1 MALRARNEDG
11 TSYSFTD
18 IGRDFLR
25 IGGGYSPLGAGHYM
39 VRIMLSGTM
48 SSICMGLCGAAIG
61 GTLIGTAAL
70 PFLVCACGGFVF
82 GAWGYYRTSL
92 RESMVMLERY
102 PRLLQLHL
110 DANFPQR
117 NFLSWRR
124 DQLRAAEFSGSWA
137 LQSMLMV
144 AWLTA
149 QPAVNKVFEEREQ
162 QLVDEARSEILLEAK
177 EQALIS
183 ES

>member
-1 MALRARNEDG
+1 MALRVRNEDG

-25 IGGGYSPLGAGHYM
+25 VGCGYSLQGAGHYT

-61 GTLIGTAAL
+61 GTLTGSAAL
-70 PFLVCACGGFVF
+70 PFLICACGGFVF

-92 RESMVMLERY
+92 RESMIVLERY

-110 DANFPQR
+110 DANFPQK
-117 NFLSWRR
+117 NFLSWRQ
-124 DQLRAAEFSGSWA
+124 D
-137 LQSMLMV
+137 QSMLMV